1 MDLSRRRTRI
11 FKSMHMI
18 RPAILVVSVTFTV
31 LGQTAPPP
39 QFEVASIRPSAPTGL
54 GQVGLGLHIDGS
66 QVSIR
71 QFALKDSIAIA
82 FNLKQYQVSGP
93 DWLATEKFD
102 IVAKLP
108 DGAPRNQVREM
119 LQALLLDRFQ
129 MKTHHE
135 TKDFS
140 VYAVVVAKG
149 GLKMKEAPP
158 DPESDASDGGEKKT
172 DSGAVNVSVSGGRGG
187 VVADYGHG
195 SYFTLG
201 DSRIDAKKM
210 QMNYVADMLARFE
223 DRPVVDFTE
232 LKGKYDFTLTFTEED
247 YHAMMIRAAIS
258 SGYALPPE
266 AIQAMERASG
276 DSMFSALQAVGLK
289 LESRKAPLDVLVID
303 HIEKAPTEN

>member
-1 MDLSRRRTRI
+1 
-11 FKSMHMI
+11 MI
-18 RPAILVVSVTFTV
+18 QPAILCVFVALAGF
-31 LGQTAPPP
+31 GQTAPPP
-39 QFEVASIRPSAPTGL
+39 QFEVASIRPSAPGTF

-108 DGAPRNQVREM
+108 DGAPRDQVRAM

-140 VYAVVVAKG
+140 VYAVVVAKS
-149 GLKMKEAPP
+149 GLKMKELPP
-158 DPESDASDGGEKKT
+158 DPESDASDGDKKS
-172 DSGAVNVSVSGGRGG
+172 DKGAVNVSVSGGRGG
-187 VVADYGHG
+187 VVANYGNG

-201 DSRIDAKKM
+201 DNRIDAKKM
-210 QMNYVADMLARFE
+210 QMTYVADMLARFE
-223 DRPVVDFTE
+223 DRPVVDMTE

-247 YHAMMIRAAIS
+247 YHAMMIRAAIA
-258 SGYALPPE
+258 SGIALPPE

-276 DSMFSALQAVGLK
+276 DSLFSALQAVGLK
-289 LESRKAPLDVLVID
+289 LESRKAPLDILVID
-303 HIEKAPTEN
+303 HMEKTPTEN

>member
-1 MDLSRRRTRI
+1 M
-11 FKSMHMI
+11 
-18 RPAILVVSVTFTV
+18 
-31 LGQTAPPP
+31 
-39 QFEVASIRPSAPTGL
+39 
-54 GQVGLGLHIDGS
+54 HIDGS

-71 QFALKDSIAIA
+71 QFALKDEIAIA
-82 FNLKQYQVSGP
+82 FNLKQYQISGP

-108 DGAPRNQVREM
+108 DGAPRDQVRSM

-140 VYAVVVAKG
+140 VYAVVVAKS
-149 GLKMKEAPP
+149 GLRMKEAPP
-158 DPESDASDGGEKKT
+158 DPESDPADGAEKKS
-172 DSGAVNVSVSGGRGG
+172 DNGAVNVSVSGGRGG
-187 VVADYGHG
+187 VVANYGHG

-201 DSRIDAKKM
+201 DSRIEAKKM

-223 DRPVVDFTE
+223 DRPVLDFTE

-247 YHAMMIRAAIS
+247 YHAMMIRAALS
-258 SGYALPPE
+258 SGVALPPE

-303 HIEKAPTEN
+303 HAEKTPTEN

>member
-1 MDLSRRRTRI
+1 MAA
-11 FKSMHMI
+11 F
-18 RPAILVVSVTFTV
+18 
-31 LGQTAPPP
+31 GQTPPPP
-39 QFEVASIRPSAPTGL
+39 QFEVASIRPSAPTAL

-66 QVSIR
+66 QVSLR
-71 QFALKDSIAIA
+71 QFALKDEIAVA

-108 DGAPRNQVREM
+108 DGAPRTQVREM
-119 LQALLLDRFQ
+119 LQALLVDRFR

-140 VYAVVVAKG
+140 VYALVVGKG
-149 GLKMKEAPP
+149 GVKMKEEPADPP
-158 DPESDASDGGEKKT
+158 GDPADGEKKT
-172 DSGAVNVSVSGGRGG
+172 DNGAVNVSVSGGRGG
-187 VVADYGHG
+187 VVANYGNG

-201 DSRIDAKKM
+201 DSRIDGKKM

-232 LKGKYDFTLTFTEED
+232 LKGRYDFTLNFTEED

-258 SGYALPPE
+258 SGMALPPE

-276 DSMFSALQAVGLK
+276 DSLFSALQTVGLK

-303 HIEKAPTEN
+303 HAEKAPTEN

>member
-1 MDLSRRRTRI
+1 MKT
-11 FKSMHMI
+11 I
-18 RPAILVVSVTFTV
+18 RPAILAFVTLTGF
-31 LGQTAPPP
+31 GQTAPPP
-39 QFEVASIRPSAPTGL
+39 QFEVASIRPSAPAAL

-66 QVSIR
+66 QVSMR
-71 QFALKDSIAIA
+71 QFALKDEIAVA

-108 DGAPRNQVREM
+108 EGAPRNQVREM

-140 VYAVVVAKG
+140 VYAVVVAKS

-158 DPESDASDGGEKKT
+158 DPAGDPTDGDKKT
-172 DSGAVNVSVSGGRGG
+172 DQGAVNVSVSGGRGG
-187 VVADYGHG
+187 VVANYGNG
-195 SYFTLG
+195 SFFTLG
-201 DSRIDAKKM
+201 NNRIDAQKM

-223 DRPVVDFTE
+223 DRPVVDMTG
-232 LKGKYDFTLTFTEED
+232 LTGKYDFTLTFTEED
-247 YHAMMIRAAIS
+247 YRAMMIRAAIS
-258 SGYALPPE
+258 SGMALPPE

-276 DSMFSALQAVGLK
+276 DSLFSALQTLGLK

-303 HIEKAPTEN
+303 HAEKTPTEN

>member
-1 MDLSRRRTRI
+1 MKT
-11 FKSMHMI
+11 I
-18 RPAILVVSVTFTV
+18 RPAILAFVTLTGF
-31 LGQTAPPP
+31 GQTAPPP
-39 QFEVASIRPSAPTGL
+39 QFEVASIRPSAPAAP

-66 QVSIR
+66 QVSMR
-71 QFALKDSIAIA
+71 QFALKDEIAVA

-108 DGAPRNQVREM
+108 EGAPRNQVREM

-140 VYAVVVAKG
+140 VYAVVVAKS

-158 DPESDASDGGEKKT
+158 DPADATADGDKKT
-172 DSGAVNVSVSGGRGG
+172 DQGAVNVSVSGGRGG
-187 VVADYGHG
+187 VVANYGNG
-195 SYFTLG
+195 SFFTLG
-201 DSRIDAKKM
+201 NNRIDAQKM

-223 DRPVVDFTE
+223 DRPVVDMTE

-258 SGYALPPE
+258 SGMALPPE
-266 AIQAMERASG
+266 AIQAMQNASG
-276 DSMFSALQAVGLK
+276 DSLFSALQMVGLK

-303 HIEKAPTEN
+303 HAEKSPTEN

>member
-1 MDLSRRRTRI
+1 MKT
-11 FKSMHMI
+11 I
-18 RPAILVVSVTFTV
+18 RPAILAFVTLTGF
-31 LGQTAPPP
+31 GQTAPPP
-39 QFEVASIRPSAPTGL
+39 QFEVASIRPSAPAAL

-66 QVSIR
+66 QVSMR
-71 QFALKDSIAIA
+71 QFALKDEIAVA

-108 DGAPRNQVREM
+108 EGAPRNQVREM

-140 VYAVVVAKG
+140 VYAVVVAKS

-158 DPESDASDGGEKKT
+158 DPADATADGDKKT
-172 DSGAVNVSVSGGRGG
+172 DQGAVNVSVSGGRGG
-187 VVADYGHG
+187 VVANYGNG
-195 SYFTLG
+195 SFFTLG
-201 DSRIDAKKM
+201 NNRIDAQKM
-210 QMNYVADMLARFE
+210 QMNDVADMLARFE
-223 DRPVVDFTE
+223 DRPVVDMTE

-258 SGYALPPE
+258 SGMALPPE
-266 AIQAMERASG
+266 AIQAMQNASG
-276 DSMFSALQAVGLK
+276 DSLFSALQMVGLK

-303 HIEKAPTEN
+303 HAEKSPTEN

>member
-1 MDLSRRRTRI
+1 MKT
-11 FKSMHMI
+11 I
-18 RPAILVVSVTFTV
+18 RPEILAFVTLTGF
-31 LGQTAPPP
+31 GQTAPPA
-39 QFEVASIRPSAPTGL
+39 QFEVASIRPSAPAAL

-66 QVSIR
+66 QVSMR
-71 QFALKDSIAIA
+71 QFALKDEIAVA

-108 DGAPRNQVREM
+108 EGAPRNQVREM

-140 VYAVVVAKG
+140 VYAVVVAKS

-158 DPESDASDGGEKKT
+158 DPADATADGDKKT
-172 DSGAVNVSVSGGRGG
+172 DQGAVNVSVSGGRGG
-187 VVADYGHG
+187 VVANYGNG
-195 SYFTLG
+195 SFFTLG
-201 DSRIDAKKM
+201 NNRIDAQKM

-223 DRPVVDFTE
+223 DRPVVDMTE

-258 SGYALPPE
+258 SGMALPPE
-266 AIQAMERASG
+266 AIQAMQNASG
-276 DSMFSALQAVGLK
+276 DSLFSALQMVGLK

-303 HIEKAPTEN
+303 HAEKSPTEN

>member
-1 MDLSRRRTRI
+1 MRI
-11 FKSMHMI
+11 FKGMKTT
-18 RPAILVVSVTFTV
+18 RLTILAFVTFMGF
-31 LGQTAPPP
+31 GQTAPPP
-39 QFEVASIRPSAPTGL
+39 QFEVASIRPSAPAGL

-71 QFALKDSIAIA
+71 QFALKDEIAIA

-140 VYAVVVAKG
+140 VYAVVVGKG
-149 GLKMKEAPP
+149 GLKMKESPADPADPAADGDKKP
-158 DPESDASDGGEKKT
+158 DN
-172 DSGAVNVSVSGGRGG
+172 GAVNVSVSGGRGG
-187 VVADYGHG
+187 VVANYGNG
-195 SYFTLG
+195 SFFTLG
-201 DSRIDAKKM
+201 NNRIDAQKM
-210 QMNYVADMLARFE
+210 QMSYVADMLARFE
-223 DRPVVDFTE
+223 DRPVLDFTE

-258 SGYALPPE
+258 SGMALPPE
-266 AIQAMERASG
+266 AIQAMQNASG
-276 DSMFSALQAVGLK
+276 DSLFSALQTVGLK
-289 LESRKAPLDVLVID
+289 LEPRKAPLDVLVID
-303 HIEKAPTEN
+303 HAEKTPTEN